1 MEQPSDKRKSK
12 TEEEFSK
19 NRTGSIYLHHLTTAG
34 SWAKK
39 KLPRGENSKAGST
52 LYLTLDTR

>member
-1 MEQPSDKRKSK
+1 MEQPSGTRKSK

-39 KLPRGENSKAGST
+39 KLPRGGNSKEGSA
-52 LYLTLDTR
+52 LYLTLDIR